1 MTPPASLHALLAGA
15 IDYAGLFP
23 PATLDMRD
31 AVARYADY
39 RGTAEAWALG
49 RFVLPLSRVDELA
62 AAKHEIG
69 AQSQSWRLSV
79 LLGDNAAVDGPR
91 IRAFKAGHPA
101 PVPIA
106 PGEGKPGGTASDVP
120 RSRA

>member
-49 RFVLPLSRVDELA
+49 RLVLPLSRVDELA

-79 LLGDNAAVDGPR
+79 LPGQQAAVDGALIP
-91 IRAFKAGHPA
+91 AFNTE
-101 PVPIA
+101 A
-106 PGEGKPGGTASDVP
+106 PGPEPTDSAE
-120 RSRA
+120 A